1 MRLPE
6 LAIKN
11 HQFTIVI
18 VILLI
23 LIGIVTFITMP
34 RSEDPQNDM
43 PGTMI
48 RITYPGAS
56 PEDLEQL
63 VVDPIEEILNE
74 LEDIKKIESNAFDG
88 DGREHYANGFGL

>member
-23 LIGIVTFITMP
+23 LIGVVTFITMP

-43 PGTMI
+43 AGTAI
-48 RITYPGAS
+48 NIAYPGAS

-63 VVDPIEEILNE
+63 VIDPIEEE
-74 LEDIKKIESNAFDG
+74 
-88 DGREHYANGFGL
+88 